1 LNYKNGSTKS
11 ILIPSKNLTL
21 KLYKMKK
28 TLFTLAITTFMAG
41 TILTGCQNSS
51 KKEEVAL
58 DNLEDARE
66 NLDEAK
72 EELSD
77 IRKVATE
84 EEWNAFKASTNATI
98 AENEMRIAEMKASM
112 KKTGKSI
119 DDEYA
124 QKIDILEQKNNDIK
138 AKIETY
144 KNDASSDWESFKQE
158 YNRDMD
164 ELGQALKNLTV
175 DNK

>member
-1 LNYKNGSTKS
+1 
-11 ILIPSKNLTL
+11 
-21 KLYKMKK
+21 MKK

-41 TILTGCQNSS
+41 TVLTGCQNTS
-51 KKEEVAL
+51 KKEEAAQ
-58 DNLEDARE
+58 DNVEDARE
-66 NLDEAK
+66 NLDDAK

-77 IRKVATE
+77 ARKVATE
-84 EEWNAFKASTNATI
+84 DEWNAFKASTNATI

-119 DDEYA
+119 DEEYA
-124 QKIDILEQKNNDIK
+124 EKIDILEQKNNDIK
-138 AKIETY
+138 VKIETY
-144 KNDASSDWESFKQE
+144 KNDTSNDWESFKQE